1 MGRITVNGRAMV
13 VVSELRGRGA
23 SSTDEGGWEGGGGDG
38 PVARQQGPLQRVRLP
53 ETEMVREAVSEQ
65 EVDLNDEGRR
75 RVVVHGWYV
84 KDLTGRM
91 QKCGPG
97 IPAAWTRVRP
107 PPSSS
112 RWQDGCY
119 CNGDQ
124 TKHRPSRG
132 SVSIV
137 RF

>member
-1 MGRITVNGRAMV
+1 
-13 VVSELRGRGA
+13 
-23 SSTDEGGWEGGGGDG
+23 
-38 PVARQQGPLQRVRLP
+38 
-53 ETEMVREAVSEQ
+53 
-65 EVDLNDEGRR
+65 
-75 RVVVHGWYV
+75 VVVHGWYV

-124 TKHRPSRG
+124 TKHRPSLR
-132 SVSIV
+132 VSKHCEV
-137 RF
+137 LKQDQRLRCKAAVDD